1 MEYLIMKNRKFLFLL
16 ILFLSLGL
24 FACETSK
31 PVVDETPDYNRLTVI
46 SVNDTHGAIEASDS
60 NYGMAGLSWYIN
72 EERKDKDNA
81 VLVLSAGDMFQGTA
95 ISGYNHGLNMINL
108 MNEIGFSAMTIGNH
122 EFDWGLDETLRF
134 VDGDKSNGEANFPM
148 LGCNI
153 IEKATGETP
162 ELVEDYEII
171 DYEKFKVGVIGYMG
185 VGLETDIARS
195 NVEAYE
201 FVDPVPIVAELAAEL
216 RTEKGCDIVIAMGH
230 DASNVTN
237 TMLANLKDEQA
248 IDMIINGH
256 THTTYVRYLT
266 NGNGKTISVSQA
278 GTANAALTKTVFN
291 YNNDALTFSTSTTV
305 KLSSYDI
312 EEDPVI
318 KAIVKQMQDELGPT
332 MERVIGLAGRSVNRS
347 SVSYWTADEILKNA
361 EADLAGING
370 GGIRS
375 SAFPIRD
382 GEAIT
387 VKKCY
392 EIMPFDNVIVTCQM
406 TGQKLANVLIITDIV
421 FSTNVKRINNVFY
434 INDEPLDPERF
445 YTFACVDYLFTRDE
459 EIYNECLAQEYS
471 TILIRDVIIN
481 GIENLNNEKWL
492 NE

>member
-1 MEYLIMKNRKFLFLL
+1 MKFRKFLLLL
-16 ILFLSLGL
+16 ILTISFSL
-24 FACETSK
+24 FSCSNNS
-31 PVVDETPDYNRLTVI
+31 TPSVEEKQDFNRLTVI
-46 SVNDTHGAIEASDS
+46 SVNDVHGAIEESDS
-60 NYGMAGLSWYIN
+60 NLGMAGLSWYIN
-72 EERKDKDNA
+72 EQRKDKENA
-81 VLVLSAGDMFQGTA
+81 VLVLSAGDMFQGSA

-122 EFDWGLDETLRF
+122 EFDWGLEETLRF
-134 VDGDKSNGEANFPM
+134 VDGDKTNGEAQFPM

-153 IEKATGETP
+153 IEKATGTTP
-162 ELVEDYEII
+162 ELVEDYQII

-195 NVEAYE
+195 KVEAYE
-201 FVDPVPIVAELAAEL
+201 FVDPTPIVASLSKEL
-216 RTEKGCDIVIAMGH
+216 RNEHDCDIVIAMGH

-237 TMLANLKDEQA
+237 NMLANLAGDEA

-266 NGNGKTISVSQA
+266 NGNGKQISVSQA
-278 GTANAALTKTVFN
+278 GTANAALTKSVFN
-291 YNNDALTFSTSTTV
+291 FENGNLTFETSITV
-305 KLSSYDI
+305 RLSSYDI
-312 EEDPVI
+312 EADPNITKLV
-318 KAIVKQMQDELGPT
+318 KAMQTELGPL
-332 MERVIGLAGRSVNRS
+332 MDRVIGIAGRSVNRT
-347 SVSYWTADEILKNA
+347 SVSYWAADEILNNV
-361 EADLAGING
+361 EADLAGINS

-382 GEAIT
+382 GDQVT

-392 EIMPFDNVIVTCQM
+392 EIMPFDNAIVTCHM
-406 TGQKLANVLIITDIV
+406 TGQKLANVLIITDVV
-421 FSTNVKRINNVFY
+421 FSTNVKRIDNIFY
-434 INDEPLDPERF
+434 INDEPLDPERI

-459 EIYNECLAQEYS
+459 EIYNECIDQEYTS
-471 TILIRDVIIN
+471 VVFRDVIIS